1 MFWSTLRGQQQW
13 QARKEKSK
21 GPGSGEQQLCS
32 VTETGLPGT
41 RSCFANGPGLIGT
54 EVEEI
59 CFPSVFLRLGCGKYY
74 FLEDEAVYWL
84 GTFLVHLFC
93 CCCEFGL
100 EASPSS

>member
-13 QARKEKSK
+13 QARKEKSE

-54 EVEEI
+54 EGGRNLLPI
-59 CFPSVFLRLGCGKYY
+59 SFPALGLWEVLFLGG
-74 FLEDEAVYWL
+74 
-84 GTFLVHLFC
+84 
-93 CCCEFGL
+93 
-100 EASPSS
+100 